1 MRRHSNRGRTL
12 KGLGMKTPPRLLA
25 ALLCAL
31 LIGPATGFPQSA
43 PTGAPA
49 PRGLTPQTQKR
60 LMESLNRAEVYL
72 RQQQK
77 PDGTWENHPGI
88 TALAATALLRQPGV
102 SRARQL
108 EAVGKTLD
116 GLVRLAK
123 PDGGI
128 YENTIPHYITGVAAM
143 ALVAG
148 GRPQDRPIIEKARA
162 YLAENLLDEGEGV
175 GKNEFWYGGM
185 GYGATTRADG
195 RRADMIS
202 LEYAL
207 RALKESDLPESS
219 PVWQKAI
226 VFLQRAQNNSETNDQ
241 AWAANDGG
249 FVYYPGFTYHTDG
262 GTRSYGSATYAGILS
277 YSWASVKKDD
287 QRVQSVVKWIRDNY
301 TVDENPGMGQKTVYY
316 YYMVFAKALQ
326 ALGEPAIVDARGRS
340 HDWREE
346 LGRKLLSLQH
356 PEGYWVNEVKDE
368 MQDNKVLVTSFT
380 MAALQA
386 ILQ

>member
-1 MRRHSNRGRTL
+1 MKSVFTL
-12 KGLGMKTPPRLLA
+12 TA
-25 ALLCAL
+25 CVLCAL
-31 LIGPATGFPQSA
+31 LSAPVTNLVSAQSA
-43 PTGAPA
+43 RGTASRP
-49 PRGLTPQTQKR
+49 GLTAETQKR
-60 LMESLNRAEVYL
+60 LLESLNKAETYL

-88 TALAATALLRQPGV
+88 TALAATSLLRQPGA

-108 EAVGKTLD
+108 ETVGKTLD
-116 GLVRLAK
+116 TLAKLAK

-128 YENTIPHYITGVAAM
+128 YEKTIPHYITAVSVT

-148 GRPQDRPIIEKARA
+148 GRAQDRPVIDRARK
-162 YLAENLLDEGEGV
+162 YLVENMLDEGEGV
-175 GKNEFWYGGM
+175 KPNEFWYGGM
-185 GYGATTRADG
+185 GYGGTTRADG
-195 RRADMIS
+195 RRADIIS

-207 RALKESDLPESS
+207 QAMRESELPENDAA
-219 PVWQKAI
+219 WQKALT
-226 VFLQRAQNNSETNDQ
+226 FLKRTQNNSETNDQ

-249 FVYYPGFTYHTDG
+249 FVYYPGFSYHMDG
-262 GTRSYGSATYAGILS
+262 GTRSYGSVSYAGLLS
-277 YSWASVKKDD
+277 YTWANVKKDD
-287 QRVQSVVKWIRDNY
+287 ERVKGVVKWIRANY

-326 ALGEPAIVDARGRS
+326 ALGESTIVDTRGRS
-340 HDWREE
+340 HTWREE

-380 MAALQA
+380 MSAIQA
-386 ILQ
+386 ILK